1 MGIHNQDLSASQNEP
16 FYQSFSSFF
25 GVDEDFNRFIIKRQ
39 LIESESGLRLPLP
52 VLFLFYS
59 FHATTALWFLLNS
72 KGGLWNICFI
82 SLWVTTHSSLVTVTS
97 RNCLRSLTCKFHIQ
111 TILRISWELLIMSI
125 RSKFCLVEGELLCR
139 IRGISQVWHR
149 TNPDY
154 KSVSRSEFRVNTFGA
169 FPGPAHSLVGDKL
182 FALRIKPTS
191 RTDG

>member
-1 MGIHNQDLSASQNEP
+1 MLATLLYSTLSFIDNKYNDRQTNTGRSEDKTEPNRLLENVLSENTRKSQISPGNFTVQGGPSNGEYVVCGNVTSREVGIHNQDLSASQNEP

-72 KGGLWNICFI
+72 ERGLLNICFI

-111 TILRISWELLIMSI
+111 TILRIS
-125 RSKFCLVEGELLCR
+125 
-139 IRGISQVWHR
+139 
-149 TNPDY
+149 
-154 KSVSRSEFRVNTFGA
+154 
-169 FPGPAHSLVGDKL
+169 
-182 FALRIKPTS
+182 
-191 RTDG
+191 